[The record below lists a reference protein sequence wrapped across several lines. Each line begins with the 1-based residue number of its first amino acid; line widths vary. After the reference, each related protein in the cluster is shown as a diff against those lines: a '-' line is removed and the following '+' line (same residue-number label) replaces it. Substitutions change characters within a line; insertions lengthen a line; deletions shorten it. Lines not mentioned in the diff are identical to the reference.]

1 MSRVRIF
8 AGIGV
13 LLLALLIQQFPSR
26 VVASLLPQN
35 VKLEG
40 VAGTLWQGTAAR
52 AAVIVDGKRFVL
64 GRLSWRL
71 EPLSVLTLSPAA
83 HVSSVWG
90 SQRFDGRVS
99 LGLGGTA
106 SLEDVSLQL
115 DVRFLRNLLPL
126 YVGGQIQVTVPEALI
141 DNRQLSAIEARIV
154 WQDGVWAAR
163 QGDVALGNYALDVS
177 GSDGAVTG
185 SVITLSGPLVVA
197 GDLALEGRD
206 WQVDFEIS
214 GPAVANEGLRP
225 SLMLFGV
232 PNDKGFDV
240 VLDGQL

>member
-1 MSRVRIF
+1 MSRVRVF
-8 AGIGV
+8 TGMGV

-26 VVASLLPQN
+26 VAASLLPQN
-35 VKLEG
+35 IQLEG

-52 AAVIVDGKRFVL
+52 AAVMVDGKRFIL
-64 GRLSWRL
+64 GRLNWRL
-71 EPLSVLTLSPAA
+71 EPLSLLGLSPAA
-83 HVSSVWG
+83 HVTSVWG
-90 SQRFDGRVS
+90 GQRFDGRVS

-115 DVRFLRNLLPL
+115 DIRFLRNLLPL
-126 YVGGQIQVTVPEALI
+126 YVGGQVQVTVPEALI
-141 DNRQLSAIEARIV
+141 DNRQLSVIAARIV
-154 WQDGVWAAR
+154 WQDAVWAAR
-163 QGDVALGNYALDVS
+163 QGDVALGNYALDFS

-206 WQVDFEIS
+206 WQVDLEIS

-232 PNDKGFDV
+232 PSDKGFDV

>member
-8 AGIGV
+8 TGIGV
-13 LLLALLIQQFPSR
+13 LLLALLIQQLPSR

-35 VKLEG
+35 VQLEG

-83 HVSSVWG
+83 HITSVWG

-126 YVGGQIQVTVPEALI
+126 YVGGQVQVTVPEALI
-141 DNRQLSAIEARIV
+141 NDRQLSAIEARIV

-185 SVITLSGPLVVA
+185 SIITLSGPLVVA

-206 WQVDFEIS
+206 WQVDLEIS

-225 SLMLFGV
+225 SLSLFGV

>member
-1 MSRVRIF
+1 MSRVRVF
-8 AGIGV
+8 TGMGV

-26 VVASLLPQN
+26 VAASLLPQN
-35 VKLEG
+35 IQLEG

-52 AAVIVDGKRFVL
+52 AAVMVDGKRFVL
-64 GRLSWRL
+64 GRLNWRL
-71 EPLSVLTLSPAA
+71 EPLSLLGLSPAA
-83 HVSSVWG
+83 HVTSVWG
-90 SQRFDGRVS
+90 GQRFDGRVS

-126 YVGGQIQVTVPEALI
+126 YVGGQVQVTVPKALI
-141 DNRQLSAIEARIV
+141 DNRELSAIEARIV

-206 WQVDFEIS
+206 WQVDLEIS
-214 GPAVANEGLRP
+214 GSAVANEGLRP

>member
-1 MSRVRIF
+1 MSKVRVF
-8 AGIGV
+8 TVMGV
-13 LLLALLIQQFPSR
+13 LLLLLLIQQFPSR
-26 VVASLLPQN
+26 VLASLLPQN
-35 VKLEG
+35 LQLEG

-71 EPLSVLTLSPAA
+71 EPLSMLRLSPAV
-83 HVSSVWG
+83 HVTSVWG

-126 YVGGQIQVTVPEALI
+126 YVGGQVQVTVPEAQI
-141 DNRQLSAIEARIV
+141 DNRQLTDIEARIV
-154 WQDGVWAAR
+154 WRDAVWAAR

-185 SVITLSGPLVVA
+185 SVITLSGPLVVS

-206 WQVDFEIS
+206 WQVDLEIS

-225 SLMLFGV
+225 SLMLFGI
-232 PNDKGFDV
+232 PSDKGFNV